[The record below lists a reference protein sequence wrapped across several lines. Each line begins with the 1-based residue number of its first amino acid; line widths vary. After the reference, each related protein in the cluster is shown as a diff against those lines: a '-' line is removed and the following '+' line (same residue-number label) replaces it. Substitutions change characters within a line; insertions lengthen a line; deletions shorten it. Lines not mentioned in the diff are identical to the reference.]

1 MPQITKPDTLNVV
14 WADQGM
20 KIKPEDSKILRGW
33 VEEVP
38 PLQFF
43 NWLDSRQ
50 DQALAHIN
58 QHGIPVWDAVTE
70 YQANKSYVQGSDG
83 VIYKCIATNFGHDP
97 ISSPSYWEE
106 AFVSINSESGRQE
119 YIGYVA
125 QSTSFAAVANTR
137 YYALAPLTVT
147 LPDTASVA
155 SVVTLAKRPNI
166 TVTVKV
172 NTGTISTN
180 VGADSTIIF
189 DINDEV
195 NFVFN
200 GSVWEV

>member
-33 VEEVP
+33 VEEIP

-70 YQANKSYVQGSDG
+70 YQSGKSYVQGSDG
-83 VIYKCIATNFGHDP
+83 TVYKCLSTNFGYDP
-97 ISSPSYWEE
+97 ISNPAQWEE

-125 QSTSFAAVANTR
+125 QSTSFAAIANTR
-137 YYALAPLTVT
+137 YYALTPLTVT
-147 LPDTASVA
+147 LPDSASVA
-155 SVVTLAKRPNI
+155 SVVTLSKRPNI

-180 VGADSTIIF
+180 AGADSTIIF

>member
-83 VIYKCIATNFGHDP
+83 TVYKCLSTNFGYDP
-97 ISSPSYWEE
+97 ISNPAQWEE

-125 QSTSFAAVANTR
+125 QSTSFAAIANTR
-137 YYALAPLTVT
+137 YYALTPLTVT
-147 LPDTASVA
+147 LPDSASVA
-155 SVVTLAKRPNI
+155 SVVTLSKRPNI
-166 TVTVKV
+166 AVTVKV
-172 NTGTISTN
+172 NTGTISTS

>member
-1 MPQITKPDTLNVV
+1 MPQITKPNTLNVV

-70 YQANKSYVQGSDG
+70 YQAGKSYVQGSDG
-83 VIYKCIATNFGHDP
+83 TVYKCLSTNFGYDP
-97 ISSPSYWEE
+97 ISNPAQWEE

-125 QSTSFAAVANTR
+125 QSTSFAAIANTR

-147 LPDTASVA
+147 LPDSASVA

-166 TVTVKV
+166 SVTVKV

>member
-70 YQANKSYVQGSDG
+70 YQAGKSYVQGSDG
-83 VIYKCIATNFGHDP
+83 TVYKCLSTNFGYDP
-97 ISSPSYWEE
+97 ISNPAQWEE

-125 QSTSFAAVANTR
+125 QSTSFTAIANTR
-137 YYALAPLTVT
+137 YYALAPVTVT
-147 LPDTASVA
+147 LPDSASVA

-166 TVTVKV
+166 SVTVKV

>member
-33 VEEVP
+33 IEEVP

-83 VIYKCIATNFGHDP
+83 VIYKCIATNFGYDP
-97 ISSPSYWEE
+97 ISNPSYWVE

-125 QSTSFAAVANTR
+125 QSTSFTAIANTR

-147 LPDTASVA
+147 LPSTASVA
-155 SVVTLAKRPNI
+155 SVVTIAKRPKI
-166 TVTVKV
+166 TVTVKSE
-172 NTGTISTN
+172 TGEISTN
-180 VGADSTIIF
+180 VGSDSTVIF

>member
-70 YQANKSYVQGSDG
+70 YQAGKSYVQGSDG
-83 VIYKCIATNFGHDP
+83 VIYKCTATNFGYDP
-97 ISSPSYWEE
+97 ISNPAQWEE

-125 QSTSFAAVANTR
+125 QSTSFAAIANTR

-147 LPDTASVA
+147 LPDSASVA
-155 SVVTLAKRPNI
+155 SVVTIAKRPNI

-172 NTGTISTN
+172 NTGTISTS

>member
-33 VEEVP
+33 VEEIP

-70 YQANKSYVQGSDG
+70 YQAGKSYVQGSDG
-83 VIYKCIATNFGHDP
+83 TVYKCLSTNFGYDP
-97 ISSPSYWEE
+97 ISNPAQWEE

-125 QSTSFAAVANTR
+125 QSTSFAAIANTR
-137 YYALAPLTVT
+137 YYALTPLTVT
-147 LPDTASVA
+147 LPSTASVA
-155 SVVTLAKRPNI
+155 SVVTIAKRPNI
-166 TVTVKV
+166 TVTVKSE
-172 NTGTISTN
+172 TGEISTN
-180 VGADSTIIF
+180 VGSDSTVIF

>member
-58 QHGIPVWDAVTE
+58 QHGIPAWDAVTE

-83 VIYKCIATNFGHDP
+83 VIYKCIATNFGYDP

-155 SVVTLAKRPNI
+155 SVVTLSKRPNI

-172 NTGTISTN
+172 NTGTISTS
-180 VGADSTIIF
+180 VGADSAIIF

>member
-20 KIKPEDSKILRGW
+20 KIKPDDSKILRGW

-70 YQANKSYVQGSDG
+70 YQAGKSYVQGSNG
-83 VIYKCIATNFGHDP
+83 TVYKCLSTNFGYDP
-97 ISSPSYWEE
+97 TSNPAQWEE

-125 QSTSFAAVANTR
+125 QSTSFAAIANTR

-147 LPDTASVA
+147 LPDSASVA
-155 SVVTLAKRPNI
+155 SVVTIAKRPNI

>member
-1 MPQITKPDTLNVV
+1 MPQITKPNTLNVV

-70 YQANKSYVQGSDG
+70 YQAGKSYVQGSDG
-83 VIYKCIATNFGHDP
+83 TVYKCLSTNFGYDP
-97 ISSPSYWEE
+97 ISNPAQWEE

-125 QSTSFAAVANTR
+125 QSTSFAAIANTR
-137 YYALAPLTVT
+137 YYALTPLTVT
-147 LPDTASVA
+147 LPNSASVA
-155 SVVTLAKRPNI
+155 SVVTIAKRPNI

-172 NTGTISTN
+172 DTGTISTN